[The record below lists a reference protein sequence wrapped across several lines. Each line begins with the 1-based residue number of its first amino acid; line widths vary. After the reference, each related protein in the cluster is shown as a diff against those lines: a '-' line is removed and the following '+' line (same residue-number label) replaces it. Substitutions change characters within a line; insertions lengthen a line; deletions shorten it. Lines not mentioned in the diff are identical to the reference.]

1 MNEVKSSIPVLSFYA
16 GELRLGIAAE
26 DVLAVVP
33 ARPGIPH
40 IAEILGVI
48 PSPAQAERRVI
59 HVAAPAEERSAGSVV
74 VEFQADSPVGVI
86 RCQSEQILPMSDGLL
101 LRSWRPVMGFANIE
115 GHVLI
120 LLDIPSIIDAL
131 LKHRAGE
138 DS

>member
-1 MNEVKSSIPVLSFYA
+1 MSIPVLSFYA

-33 ARPGIPH
+33 ARAGIPH
-40 IAEILGVI
+40 IAEILGI
-48 PSPAQAERRVI
+48 EPSPAELERRVI

-101 LRSWRPVMGFANIE
+101 LRPWRPIMGFANID
-115 GHVLI
+115 GQVLI
-120 LLDIPSIIDAL
+120 LLDIPSVIEVL
-131 LKHRAGE
+131 LRHREGE